1 MFKTPDVMRMAQDL
15 ARYSGARQSQIAR
28 NIANTD
34 TPGYRARDLVDF
46 TDTYRGGGA
55 REAAMRVTRPGH
67 AAATASAPVYR
78 SFDVGGEAAPNG
90 NTVSLEAEM
99 VRATRAKS
107 THDLALTVYRSS
119 LDIIRTSLG
128 RGR

>member
-1 MFKTPDVMRMAQDL
+1 MFKSPDVMRLAQEL

-28 NIANTD
+28 NIANSD
-34 TPGYRARDLVDF
+34 TPGYRARDLVPFGSLVNSD
-46 TDTYRGGGA
+46 DPPHR
-55 REAAMRVTRPGH
+55 MRVTR
-67 AAATASAPVYR
+67 TAHLTTEARQPEFR
-78 SFDVGGEAAPNG
+78 SIETGGEASPNG

-107 THDLALTVYRSS
+107 DHELALTVYRSS

-128 RGR
+128 RSR